1 MILRLACGDQE
12 KFFIKSVLG
21 YYSIGETSYQDL

>member
-1 MILRLACGDQE
+1 MILRLASDDQE

-21 YYSIGETSYQDL
+21 YYPIGETFYQDL